1 MTNYEFEMQELLD
14 EIKATPMPNPEEL
27 VAKAPNDNIK
37 NALPIAEQIYL
48 ALKVIIKKYNL
59 KGFTLRCFDL
69 LTAVKNTGCLALA
82 KFNSEGVIA
91 TCEGDVP
98 AMLSMAITNSLASVS
113 GFQANPA
120 HINPTSGEM
129 LFAHCTI
136 PFNMIERYE
145 FDTHFE
151 SGIGVGIRGYM
162 KNGPV
167 TIFKVSGNL
176 GRHFAEDGN
185 LVSSQAKP
193 NLCRTQQVIQLD
205 NAEKANYFLTNPIG
219 NHHIIVP
226 GNMKSLFDEFMKTE
240 EQ

>member
-98 AMLSMAITNSLASVS
+98 AML
-113 GFQANPA
+113 
-120 HINPTSGEM
+120 
-129 LFAHCTI
+129 
-136 PFNMIERYE
+136 
-145 FDTHFE
+145 
-151 SGIGVGIRGYM
+151 
-162 KNGPV
+162 
-167 TIFKVSGNL
+167 
-176 GRHFAEDGN
+176 
-185 LVSSQAKP
+185 
-193 NLCRTQQVIQLD
+193 
-205 NAEKANYFLTNPIG
+205 
-219 NHHIIVP
+219 
-226 GNMKSLFDEFMKTE
+226 
-240 EQ
+240 